1 MKNIAV
7 FFGGKSVEH
16 DISIITALQT
26 LSHMP
31 SSYKVIP
38 IYITHENK
46 LICADNLNKAETYL
60 NFSKNVKNPKNVLI
74 DFQSQSLLIQKNNK
88 IKSRIKIDCAL
99 LCNHGRFGE
108 DGALQGL
115 LEFAQIPYTSSNVS
129 SSALTMDK
137 TLTKLLLKA
146 NLINNLPYVQFD
158 KCSYKAKKMKYLQS
172 IKKNIKF
179 PCIIKPANLGSSV
192 GIDICECEAQ
202 LEEKIEQA
210 FNYDS
215 IILVEKYLTNA
226 REFSCAVVKI
236 NDIALPSKVNE
247 VNKSKIYTFEEK
259 YLKEREE
266 GKSVIDKTLYDK
278 LKKMAVKAYNALRC
292 DGVVRIDFLY
302 DKKTGK
308 LYVNELN
315 SIPGSLSFNMFDGTF
330 EDLIDVLIEEGIEK
344 ASKEKEIEYLFNS
357 KAIEN
362 YIKINKSNKSIKK

>member
-1 MKNIAV
+1 
-7 FFGGKSVEH
+7 
-16 DISIITALQT
+16 
-26 LSHMP
+26 
-31 SSYKVIP
+31 
-38 IYITHENK
+38 
-46 LICADNLNKAETYL
+46 
-60 NFSKNVKNPKNVLI
+60 
-74 DFQSQSLLIQKNNK
+74 
-88 IKSRIKIDCAL
+88 
-99 LCNHGRFGE
+99 
-108 DGALQGL
+108 
-115 LEFAQIPYTSSNVS
+115 
-129 SSALTMDK
+129 
-137 TLTKLLLKA
+137 
-146 NLINNLPYVQFD
+146 
-158 KCSYKAKKMKYLQS
+158 MKYLQS

-236 NDIALPSKVNE
+236 NDVALPSKVNE

-344 ASKEKEIEYLFNS
+344 ANKEKEIEYLFNS